1 MRKIFS
7 ITGIIFLISVFTMS
21 AQNGQVAVP
30 RVELMPSQP
39 APFNVRDWKWVAL
52 KYDSFVYDVQRSGQ
66 YLPLVNIQA
75 GGFNYPQY
83 PAFGLHTYVG
93 TSSPNGNEAINV
105 LPSLVGASLCGIDK
119 TNQFGRNWLEMS
131 RDFYSRANG
140 LNMYTNNKGG
150 GTGSDW
156 WYDVMPNVYFYQ
168 LCDLYPPSPGSE
180 ADRQFRSVADRFYAS
195 VAALG
200 GSETPWNKGNF
211 DYRAFNFATM
221 QPNPNGVHEP
231 EAAGA
236 YAWILYNAWKKT
248 GDEKYLKAAEWSLEF
263 LNEWPTNPSYELQLP
278 YGTLAAA
285 QMNAEIGTQYNTEKF
300 VNWSFNKGPLR
311 EWGTIVG
318 TWGGFD
324 ASGLVGEA
332 RDNGNDYAFQL
343 NGVQQAAALIP
354 MVRYDKRFARTIGK
368 WVLNLANATRLFYP
382 GFLPGS
388 YQDATAWSNASDPDR
403 VVGYEAL
410 RQVWQGISPYS
421 TGDAL
426 NGGWAAT
433 NLSLYSCGSIGYLGS
448 VIEKTSVDK
457 ILKINVLRT
466 DFFRSAA
473 YPTWLL
479 YNPYPV
485 ARTVDL
491 DAGAAPADIY
501 DALSESFLLQD
512 VNGVISLTVPANQ
525 AVLVTVCPAGGA
537 VSYDKNRMLVDG
549 VVVDYSQTQQPW
561 VRGPRIQAAAAM
573 QDTLEPGQST
583 QLFSSVQSGQSSSLV
598 YQWSASGGNL
608 GQAGG
613 TAEWTTA
620 AAPGSTDITLIV
632 TDGNQL
638 SDTATFSILVV
649 PEINKAPVISDIE
662 READYLPPGQSVQLD
677 AVASDPNNDILTWN
691 WQSGGG
697 ALSWNGSS
705 AVWTAPSAPG
715 IYSVTVTATDDE
727 GLSDQYVLKLL
738 VKEFSTSSPD
748 LVAWYNFSGNASDLT
763 PNQLNGQPFNVSYVP
778 DRFGN
783 TNRAVYFNGV
793 NARVTVP
800 VQPVLNFQDGI
811 TVSCWIRPAD
821 LPAKETFI
829 LSHGSW
835 QNRWK
840 LSITPD
846 RHLRWTVNT
855 LNSIGDL
862 DSEKL
867 IEKDSTLQVSVTY
880 DGQLL
885 AMYLNGRLHSF
896 KTLTGK
902 IRTSTVAFLMGQML
916 PGEATYNYRGALD
929 EVKIYNG
936 AMHPDSV
943 KTMYQLGT
951 TGTPPVGGPVVRL
964 TAVPN
969 PATDHVSFSWDA
981 SFRPVE
987 WGVNDSGGR
996 QVFSG
1001 KISGEN
1007 TAEIVVKNWKPG
1019 VYVAVFKSENTMA
1032 RAVFVKE

>member
-1 MRKIFS
+1 M
-7 ITGIIFLISVFTMS
+7 SVFTMS
-21 AQNGQVAVP
+21 AQSGQVTVP

-52 KYDSFVYDVQRSGQ
+52 KYDSFVYDIQRTGQ

-75 GGFNYPQY
+75 SGFNYPQY

-93 TSSPNGNEAINV
+93 TNSPNGNEGINV
-105 LPSLVGASLCGIDK
+105 LPSLVGASLCGVDK
-119 TNQFGRNWLEMS
+119 TSQFGRNWLEMS
-131 RDFYSRANG
+131 RDFYNRANG

-168 LCDLYPPSPGSE
+168 LCDLYPPAPGSE
-180 ADRQFRSVADRFYAS
+180 AERQFRSVADRFYAS
-195 VAALG
+195 AVALG
-200 GSETPWNKGNF
+200 GSETPWSKGNF

-248 GDEKYLKAAEWSLEF
+248 GDERYLKAAEWSLEF

-318 TWGGFD
+318 KWGGFD

-354 MVRYDKRFARTIGK
+354 MVRYDKRFARAIGK

-382 GFLPGS
+382 GFLPGN
-388 YQDATAWSNASDPDR
+388 YQDATAWSNANDPDR

-448 VIEKTSVDK
+448 VVEKTSVDR
-457 ILKINVLRT
+457 ILKINVLKT
-466 DFFRSAA
+466 DFFHDQA
-473 YPTWLL
+473 YPTWLI
-479 YNPYPV
+479 YNPYTDT
-485 ARTVDL
+485 RTVAF
-491 DAGAAPADIY
+491 DAGAAPADLY
-501 DALSESFLLQD
+501 DALSETFLLED
-512 VNGVISLTVPANQ
+512 ANGIINLSIPANQ
-525 AVLVTVCPAGGA
+525 ALLVTVCPAGGA
-537 VSYDKNRMLVDG
+537 ISYDKNRMLVDG
-549 VVVDYSQTQQPW
+549 VVVDYQQSQQAWT
-561 VRGPRIQAAAAM
+561 RGPRIQSAAALN
-573 QDTLEPGQST
+573 DTLEPGQST
-583 QLFSSVQSGQSSSLV
+583 QLFSKVQPGQSNSLN
-598 YQWSASGGNL
+598 YQWFASSGTLAPAGNN
-608 GQAGG
+608 GNW
-613 TAEWTTA
+613 TAPVT
-620 AAPGSTDITLIV
+620 PGVTEFSLIV

-638 SDTATFSILVV
+638 GDTATFTILVV
-649 PEINKAPVISDIE
+649 PEINKAPVITDID
-662 READYLPPGQSVQLD
+662 RDADYLAPGAAVQLE
-677 AVASDPNNDILTWN
+677 AIATDPNNDDLIYN
-691 WQSGGG
+691 WQTGSGTLNWSG
-697 ALSWNGSS
+697 NS
-705 AVWTAPSAPG
+705 AVWTAPSASG
-715 IYSVTVTATDDE
+715 IYSITVTAADE
-727 GLSDQYVLKLL
+727 GGLSDQYVLRLL
-738 VKEFSTSSPD
+738 VKEFSASAPD
-748 LVAWYNFSGNASDLT
+748 LIAWYNFSGNANDLT
-763 PNQLNGQPFNVSYVP
+763 LNQLNGQPFNVNYVP

-783 TNRAVYFNGV
+783 TSRAVYFNGV

-840 LSITPD
+840 LSVTPD

-862 DSEKL
+862 DSERL
-867 IEKDSTLQVSVTY
+867 LETDTTYQVAVTY

-885 AMYLNGRLHSF
+885 AMYLDGRLHAF
-896 KTLTGK
+896 KNLTGK
-902 IRTSTVAFLMGQML
+902 IRTASVAFLMGQML
-916 PGEATYNYRGALD
+916 PGDANYNYKGVLD

-943 KTMYQLGT
+943 RAMYQLGT
-951 TGTPPVGGPVVRL
+951 TGTSQVEGPVVRL
-964 TAVPN
+964 MVTPN
-969 PATDHVSFSWDA
+969 PAGEYVRFSWPSD
-981 SFRPVE
+981 FRPGAWYVT
-987 WGVNDSGGR
+987 DSGGG
-996 QVFSG
+996 QISG
-1001 KISGEN
+1001 GQISGEN
-1007 TAEIVVKNWKPG
+1007 TIELTVKNWKPG
-1019 VYVAVFKSENTMA
+1019 VYMAVFKSENNMA